1 MMTCLLALATGLAV
15 GVLFAFL
22 RLPIPAP
29 ASLPGI
35 VGAVGCFLG
44 SVIVQYVRS

>member
-1 MMTCLLALATGLAV
+1 MTTALIALATGLVV
-15 GVLFAFL
+15 GALFAWL

-44 SVIVQYVRS
+44 SVIVQAFR

>member
-1 MMTCLLALATGLAV
+1 MTTTLIALATGLAV
-15 GVLFAFL
+15 GGLFAWL

-44 SVIVQYVRS
+44 SMVVQYLRH

>member
-1 MMTCLLALATGLAV
+1 MTTCLIALATGLVV
-15 GVLFAFL
+15 GVLFALL

-44 SVIVQYVRS
+44 SVIVQYLR